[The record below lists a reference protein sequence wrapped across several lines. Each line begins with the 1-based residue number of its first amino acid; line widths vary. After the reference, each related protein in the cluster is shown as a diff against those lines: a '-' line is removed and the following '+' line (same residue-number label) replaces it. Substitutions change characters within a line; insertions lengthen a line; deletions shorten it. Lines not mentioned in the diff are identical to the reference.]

1 MYGSGRV
8 FYNEGDYKQKKEI
21 KENRSERRW
30 QIGSGIPEILKF
42 IMANVRILTVR
53 SGEFF
58 WPAYWRVDDCRH
70 NVKFIKNMEF
80 DKDNARFC
88 VHAQGIGHVCIH
100 WKPEEFKG
108 QDVLPYMYKEKKY
121 PFGREIVS
129 PAREISVEII
139 VGNLEGL
146 PAVYVEGDLES
157 DRSWLVTEYSRE
169 PVKAGWNCMY
179 TKPEQNPMVFEYT
192 SQRLEPV
199 CKAAVNGGMLYDFGR
214 EVTAETHCGI
224 YWK

>member
-1 MYGSGRV
+1 
-8 FYNEGDYKQKKEI
+8 
-21 KENRSERRW
+21 
-30 QIGSGIPEILKF
+30 
-42 IMANVRILTVR
+42 MANWIWYPGDFEIYHGKCQNFDREER
-53 SGEFF
+53 EFF
-58 WPAYWRVDDCRH
+58 WPSYWRVDDCRH

-192 SQRLEPV
+192 SQR
-199 CKAAVNGGMLYDFGR
+199 
-214 EVTAETHCGI
+214 
-224 YWK
+224 